1 MIARYNVYG
10 GNMAGKFN
18 IQTVLLGFVGTILI
32 AAISFFGASIV
43 DGLKKVNQD
52 NVEIQLIRKDLE
64 TIISDLSEVQGLL
77 VIMNSDNTVQNLNT
91 DVKLIDARVKILEGK

>member
-1 MIARYNVYG
+1 
-10 GNMAGKFN
+10 MAGKFN